1 MTLFDLSPA
10 PGSAS
15 LGRQVRAQAG
25 MEARLMM
32 RNGEQ
37 VGVALVVPVL
47 ALVGGVAAAGRIGL
61 SNGDAPV
68 DVVTPGVFALGIMST
83 AFTALA
89 IATGFERRYGL
100 IKRLGASPLPRHGL
114 MLGKLLALFAVQ
126 VLQVVVIG
134 AVALAMGWDPPGP
147 RGLLAALL
155 VAVLGSA
162 AFAAWA
168 LLLAGTIRAEAT
180 LAIAN
185 LVYLLLLLGGA
196 VLVPA
201 STYGGFEHVAI
212 WLPSGALGEGMR
224 SALLDGTLAP
234 FNVLVLMVWAVI
246 GSMLAARTFKWE

>member
-1 MTLFDLSPA
+1 
-10 PGSAS
+10 
-15 LGRQVRAQAG
+15 
-25 MEARLMM
+25 MM

-47 ALVGGVAAAGRIGL
+47 ALLGGVLAAERIGL
-61 SNGDAPV
+61 ENGRAAI

-100 IKRLGASPLPRHGL
+100 IKRLGASPLPRYGL

-126 VLQVVVIG
+126 ALQVVVIG
-134 AVALAMGWDPPGP
+134 GVALAMGWDPPGL
-147 RGLLAALL
+147 RGVVAAL
-155 VAVLGSA
+155 VIGVLGSA
-162 AFAAWA
+162 AFASGA
-168 LLLAGTIRAEAT
+168 LLLSGTVRAEAT

-201 STYGGFEHVAI
+201 STYGGFEHVTL